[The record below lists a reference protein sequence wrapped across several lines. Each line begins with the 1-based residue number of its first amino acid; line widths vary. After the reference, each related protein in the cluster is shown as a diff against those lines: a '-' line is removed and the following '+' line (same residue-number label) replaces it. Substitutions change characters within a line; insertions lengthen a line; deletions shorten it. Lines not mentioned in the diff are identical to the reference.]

1 MLIAPSVVEA
11 VEIRPELLTVAV
23 PVALIAAPRLAAT
36 CRMMAPAALLTVLP
50 AANLTV
56 YGPPVLVWRMP
67 EPLLLMVTALVALTA
82 EPRFAVMK
90 LPPVIVPVL
99 VSVPP
104 PLENTTPPYEAA
116 VMVPELVTSIRE
128 PLDRKMLP
136 STLIVPALLKTTG
149 FPAAKVAAKLFRPET
164 TAPASTLTVPP

>member
-1 MLIAPSVVEA
+1 M
-11 VEIRPELLTVAV
+11 
-23 PVALIAAPRLAAT
+23 
-36 CRMMAPAALLTVLP
+36 
-50 AANLTV
+50 
-56 YGPPVLVWRMP
+56 
-67 EPLLLMVTALVALTA
+67 PLLLMVTALVALTA
-82 EPRFAVMK
+82 APRFAVMK

-104 PLENTTPPYEAA
+104 PLEKDTPPYEAA

-149 FPAAKVAAKLFRPET
+149 FPVAKVAAKLFGPET
-164 TAPASTLTVPP
+164 TAPARTLTVPP